1 MIVCP
6 DCGFENIDGADL
18 CETCQQPLDPL
29 NVPTPTSDIEKSIF
43 HDRIR
48 SLARHGPMCV
58 ESRTRVAEVLE
69 RMVERAV
76 GCVIVLEAGETVG
89 IFSERDAL
97 LRLNTNAAAFAGRPI
112 SEFMTP
118 NPEGLDMDDKIAFAL
133 HRMDAGN
140 YRHIPIYSQGH
151 LCSVISVRDI
161 LRYIT
166 ENAIDPG

>member
-6 DCGFENIDGADL
+6 DCGIDNIDGADL
-18 CETCQQPLDPL
+18 CEGCQQPLAASNAL
-29 NVPTPTSDIEKSIF
+29 TPKSDVEESIF

-48 SLARHGPMCV
+48 VLARHGPLCV
-58 ESRTRVAEVLE
+58 ESGTRVAEVLE

-89 IFSERDAL
+89 IFSERDAM
-97 LRLNTNAAAFAGRPI
+97 LRLNTDAAALADRPI

-140 YRHIPIYSQGH
+140 YRHIPIYSQGR
-151 LCSVISVRDI
+151 LCSIISVRDI

-166 ENAIDPG
+166 ENAIDTK